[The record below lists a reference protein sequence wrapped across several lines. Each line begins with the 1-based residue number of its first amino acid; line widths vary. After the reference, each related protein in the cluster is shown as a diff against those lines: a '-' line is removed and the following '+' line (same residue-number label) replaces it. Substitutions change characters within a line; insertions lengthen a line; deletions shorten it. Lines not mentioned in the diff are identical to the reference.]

1 MQLLSKWP
9 LMRLLCHTFQAR
21 RNVTHN
27 ASSVLQRRGGT
38 SSSLLAPCGVP
49 LAGEDGAAAR
59 DVDVD
64 APSVP
69 RVASAPTV
77 LHITADTTTMHPI
90 VMSRV
95 IHPLPIPTPAVTI
108 APTRTSVLGPAR
120 VGGATVVIPGIG
132 VAANIVSRLIVAPAA
147 APNLITITLI
157 LIEATATTAII
168 DTAAMLSTTRHSG
181 AGAASSGG
189 GPLVAVVEDGVVHTS
204 PTSGG
209 DSGGGDESATA
220 PTTCVIGTVTTS
232 VITTIPIPSPIALIV
247 SIPYG
252 LLLLT
257 QVLII
262 DSGHIRTDGDH
273 GDADNSS
280 LLHPT
285 AGDVDNSSS
294 GRRRSRTSG
303 VTLRFARISD
313 CSPPPPAVVE
323 VGAA

>member
-1 MQLLSKWP
+1 
-9 LMRLLCHTFQAR
+9 
-21 RNVTHN
+21 
-27 ASSVLQRRGGT
+27 
-38 SSSLLAPCGVP
+38 
-49 LAGEDGAAAR
+49 
-59 DVDVD
+59 
-64 APSVP
+64 
-69 RVASAPTV
+69 
-77 LHITADTTTMHPI
+77 MHPI
-90 VMSRV
+90 AMSRV
-95 IHPLPIPTPAVTI
+95 IHPLPIPTPDVTI
-108 APTRTSVLGPAR
+108 APIRISVIGPAR

-132 VAANIVSRLIVAPAA
+132 VAANIVPRLIVVPAA
-147 APNLITITLI
+147 APNIITTTLNF
-157 LIEATATTAII
+157 IEATATTAII

-220 PTTCVIGTVTTS
+220 PTTCVIGTITTS
-232 VITTIPIPSPIALIV
+232 AITTIPFPSPIALIV

-252 LLLLT
+252 LLLPTL
-257 QVLII
+257 VLII
-262 DSGHIRTDGDH
+262 DIGHIRTDGDH
-273 GDADNSS
+273 GDADISS